1 MLGSTESEV
10 NLGYRILCLKRKR
23 KKKKVF
29 WEKKNSDL
37 VTEGEKGSK
46 SQRSEGTSAPSI
58 FWT

>member
-29 WEKKNSDL
+29 WEKKKFRSSHRG
-37 VTEGEKGSK
+37 GER
-46 SQRSEGTSAPSI
+46 Q
-58 FWT
+58 